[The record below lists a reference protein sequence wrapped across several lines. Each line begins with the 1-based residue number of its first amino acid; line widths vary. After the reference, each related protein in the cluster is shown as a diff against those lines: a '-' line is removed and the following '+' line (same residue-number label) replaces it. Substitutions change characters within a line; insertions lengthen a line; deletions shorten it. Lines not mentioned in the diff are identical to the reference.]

1 MSDTEKKKIAWSL
14 WIPVILAFLLVSA
27 AWFTLIK
34 IAKANPTATVELDQT
49 ETKRIDEGSP

>member
-1 MSDTEKKKIAWSL
+1 MTQTEKKKFAWSL

-34 IAKANPTATVELDQT
+34 IAKENPTEVIEVDTSRPE
-49 ETKRIDEGSP
+49 

>member
-1 MSDTEKKKIAWSL
+1 MTQPTKKKIAWSL

-34 IAKANPTATVELDQT
+34 IAKANPTETVELDT
-49 ETKRIDEGSP
+49 SAPAK